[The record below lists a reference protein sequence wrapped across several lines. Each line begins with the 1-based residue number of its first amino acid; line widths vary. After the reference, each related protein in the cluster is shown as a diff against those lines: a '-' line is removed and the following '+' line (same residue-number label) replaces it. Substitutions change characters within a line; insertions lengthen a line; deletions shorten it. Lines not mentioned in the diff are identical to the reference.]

1 MKIRSILVS
10 VILTNIGVI
19 LLGCGGSV
27 SLTNVWTDPGY
38 TGKPKNNVLVVG
50 LAQKHQVR
58 TSFEYQLTREFT
70 SRGIS
75 AMASIDGIPR
85 DVQLDKQNFAQYFG
99 DKNFDAVLVTGLV
112 SADTVEQ
119 YNPGNVYV
127 LPVGHYNTWHGYY
140 GAVYA
145 VHHEP
150 GYWTSNTEFVL
161 ESNLYDVA
169 SEKLIWRGI
178 SKAVNPENAMEVIKE
193 LSKNLVDRLALD
205 GIVKPKK
212 EK

>member
-1 MKIRSILVS
+1 MKITIVRVR
-10 VILTNIGVI
+10 VILAIACFTLI
-19 LLGCGGSV
+19 GCGGSV
-27 SLTNVWTDPGY
+27 SLTSVWTDPGY
-38 TGKPKNNVLVVG
+38 SGQPKKNVLVVG
-50 LAQKHQVR
+50 LAQNRQVR
-58 TSFEYQLTREFT
+58 ISFEYQLTREFT

-75 AMASIDGIPR
+75 AMASIDGIPQ

-119 YNPGNVYV
+119 YNPGSVYV

-150 GYWTSNTEFVL
+150 GYWTSNTEFIL

-178 SKAVNPENAMEVIKE
+178 SKAVNPENAMQVIEE
-193 LSKNLVDRLALD
+193 LSKILVGRLALD
-205 GIVKPKK
+205 GLVTLK
-212 EK
+212 EEK